1 VSLQATA
8 GAYQEFN
15 QPTQQAPLSTAN
27 AYAADVQT
35 RILIELQ
42 VISYLLMQ
50 QSTTP
55 TQEDLSIIRRDM
67 AAALAY

>member
-8 GAYQEFN
+8 GTYQEFN

-27 AYAADVQT
+27 GYAADVQM
-35 RILIELQ
+35 RILVELQ

-50 QSTTP
+50 QGTTM
-55 TQEDLSIIRRDM
+55 QEDLSIIRRDI
-67 AAALAY
+67 AASLAY